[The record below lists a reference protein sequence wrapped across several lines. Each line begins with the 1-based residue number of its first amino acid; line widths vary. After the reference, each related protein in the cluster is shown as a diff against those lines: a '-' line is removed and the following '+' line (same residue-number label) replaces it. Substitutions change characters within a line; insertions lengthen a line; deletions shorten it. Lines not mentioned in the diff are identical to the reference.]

1 MLDDYIKELI
11 ATNNRVIIPN
21 FGAFLLRATSKNKNK
36 KALEDKIEDIYFS
49 PFLKF
54 NDELLVNHI
63 IQKEGGDQTGAMEK
77 VKEYIKN
84 IEGQVK
90 EQGSYTIEDLGNFY
104 MDEQGKI
111 QFKIHQGAEKAA
123 DKDIDKGADKGP
135 GKGADKGAE
144 KAAAGPQK
152 TTTEEEQPDKQQKQS
167 PPSKTVNEKAAG
179 GKKTVGSSANNKMS
193 ESKKPKQETSAPDN
207 KAESQQASSGTSQ
220 PQDKTR
226 QKQATGDRTSSQG
239 KSRAGS
245 TSRSAGK
252 AAYKTSG
259 SRAGAKTPPPP
270 PSKSTAEKSGSGGN
284 RGLILSIAI
293 GVPVAVVFIWAM
305 LNFDTVQD
313 LFRKDSNRMNL
324 TEQQAQKSSMGGQ
337 QPSAEKKAADRQ
349 AQQKK
354 ASQKAAGQRSGQKVE
369 KQTSD
374 RSATKEGGTEQQ
386 ASASQTQKQQAARQ
400 GQAASTGKK
409 YYLVAGSFKK
419 RQNAVDFRKK
429 LLEQGYD
436 SEMIGERDGM
446 HAVSYAS
453 FRDKGKAQ
461 AELRRLRQEK
471 GLTTWLLYY

>member
-77 VKEYIKN
+77 VKEYIKT

-90 EQGSYTIEDLGNFY
+90 DQGSYTIEDLGNFY
-104 MDEQGKI
+104 MDDQGKI
-111 QFKIHQGAEKAA
+111 QFKIRQGAEK
-123 DKDIDKGADKGP
+123 
-135 GKGADKGAE
+135 GAE
-144 KAAAGPQK
+144 EAATGPEK
-152 TTTEEEQPDKQQKQS
+152 TTTEEEQPDKQQKES
-167 PPSKTVNEKAAG
+167 PPSKTVNEKAGG
-179 GKKTVGSSANNKMS
+179 GKKTVGSSANGKMS
-193 ESKKPKQETSAPDN
+193 EAKKPKQETSAPDN
-207 KAESQQASSGTSQ
+207 KAESQQASSRASQ
-220 PQDKTR
+220 PQDKTS
-226 QKQATGDRTSSQG
+226 QKQATGARTGSQG

-252 AAYKTSG
+252 AASKTSG
-259 SRAGAKTPPPP
+259 SPAGSKSPPPP
-270 PSKSTAEKSGSGGN
+270 PSKSAGDKSGSGGN

-313 LFRKDSNRMNL
+313 LFRKDSNQMNL

-337 QPSAEKKAADRQ
+337 QPSADKKAADRQ

-354 ASQKAAGQRSGQKVE
+354 TSQQAAGQKSGQKAE
-369 KQTSD
+369 KQTPG
-374 RSATKEGGTEQQ
+374 RSATKQGGTEQQ
-386 ASASQTQKQQAARQ
+386 ASAPQTQKQQDARQ
-400 GQAASTGKK
+400 SQAASTGKK

-429 LLEQGYD
+429 LLEQGYN

-453 FRDKGKAQ
+453 FREKSKAQ

>member
-54 NDELLVNHI
+54 NDELLVNHV

-77 VKEYIKN
+77 IKEYIKT

-104 MDEQGKI
+104 MDDQGKI
-111 QFKIHQGAEKAA
+111 QFKIRQGAEKGEEEAA
-123 DKDIDKGADKGP
+123 DT
-135 GKGADKGAE
+135 E
-144 KAAAGPQK
+144 KPASDEEPQK
-152 TTTEEEQPDKQQKQS
+152 EQKES
-167 PPSKTVNEKAAG
+167 PSAKTVNEKAAG
-179 GKKTVGSSANNKMS
+179 GKKTAGSSATGKMS
-193 ESKKPKQETSAPDN
+193 EARQTKKETPASGN
-207 KAESQQASSGTSQ
+207 KTESQQASSKATQ
-220 PQDKTR
+220 PQNKAS
-226 QKQATGDRTSSQG
+226 QKQPTGASSGSQKKNQG
-239 KSRAGS
+239 GS
-245 TSRSAGK
+245 ASRSAGK
-252 AAYKTSG
+252 TASKASG
-259 SRAGAKTPPPP
+259 SRAGSKTPPPP
-270 PSKSTAEKSGSGGN
+270 PSKSTAKKSGSGGN

-313 LFRKDSNRMNL
+313 LFRKDSSRMNL

-337 QPSAEKKAADRQ
+337 QPSADKKGADRQ

-354 ASQKAAGQRSGQKVE
+354 ASQQAAGQKSGQK
-369 KQTSD
+369 
-374 RSATKEGGTEQQ
+374 GEQQ
-386 ASASQTQKQQAARQ
+386 ASPAQTQKQQAARQ

-436 SEMIGERDGM
+436 SEMICEREGM

-453 FRDKGKAQ
+453 FREKSKAQ